1 VKAVS
6 AIRIRG
12 VVEVK
17 EGKSEEFR
25 QACRELVEAVREG
38 EPDTVSY
45 GTFLDEATGTGIFLE
60 HYSDSAGM
68 LAHLKNAEPY
78 FPKVYEFTEPQSIE
92 VYGKPTPELMAALD
106 AFEISMTFYSGVATK
121 D

>member
-1 VKAVS
+1 VFAGAATPS
-6 AIRIRG
+6 G
-12 VVEVK
+12 V
-17 EGKSEEFR
+17 
-25 QACRELVEAVREG
+25 ELVEAVREG

-78 FPKVYEFTEPQSIE
+78 FPKVYEFTEPQSME

-106 AFEISMTFYSGVATK
+106 GFEISMTFYSGVATK

>member
-68 LAHLKNAEPY
+68 LAGRRYQRLR
-78 FPKVYEFTEPQSIE
+78 
-92 VYGKPTPELMAALD
+92 PETSRRVRWPGELASPRPPAP
-106 AFEISMTFYSGVATK
+106 APASS
-121 D
+121 